1 MSAESCSPGG
11 EFAHRREVPEAW
23 PGLLSAA
30 QSLIDQS
37 PAGIESP
44 HILPENIAA
53 MHTALEGLDNEDF
66 EANRYYS
73 LGVALCHF
81 ARQLNDPDV
90 YKRIVTDAVDELRF
104 RADQE
109 GDPYKPGMQVS
120 RIGKYS
126 HEANPWAT
134 IAHTSARDLPPAQ
147 RLLAES
153 LGAAQAIRDP
163 GIKKSTD
170 EILRTQAEG
179 FSFVAS
185 SLEVN
190 IDAGTSMV
198 LRRALMVRAPEGAEN
213 VTVNECIDPEQ
224 LDGLQKK
231 LRKPAVTLARTR
243 IDEVNHL
250 ETGKAHPIHD
260 AEGVDK
266 DGDWTFDREY
276 LETPP
281 TENAGLLHQTR
292 LECPAIQVPGLIQ
305 LAGTC
310 TAEIVR
316 AADQEFAD
324 SYHKTGGIRPERYV
338 DPMDYDYLE

>member
-1 MSAESCSPGG
+1 MSAENCTAGG
-11 EFAHRREVPEAW
+11 EFAHRRDVPEAW

-30 QSLIDQS
+30 QSLVDQS
-37 PAGIESP
+37 PDGTESP
-44 HILPENIAA
+44 HMLPDNIAA
-53 MHTALEGLDNEDF
+53 MHAALEGLDNEVF

-81 ARQLNDPDV
+81 ARQLSKPDV
-90 YKRIVTDAVDELRF
+90 YIRVVTDAVDELRF
-104 RADQE
+104 RAGQE

-126 HEANPWAT
+126 HEANPWAA
-134 IAHTSARDLPPAQ
+134 IARTSVRDLSPAQ

-163 GIKKSTD
+163 DIRKSTD
-170 EILRTQAEG
+170 EILSTQAEG
-179 FSFVAS
+179 YSFVAN

-198 LRRALMVRAPEGAEN
+198 LRRALMVRATEDTEN

-231 LRKPAVTLARTR
+231 LRKPAVSLARTR
-243 IDEVNHL
+243 IDEVNYL
-250 ETGKAHPIHD
+250 ETGKTHPIHD

-266 DGDWTFDREY
+266 DGDWTFDRAY
-276 LETPP
+276 LDTPP
-281 TENAGLLHQTR
+281 AKNADLLHQTR

-316 AADQEFAD
+316 VADQEFAD
-324 SYHKTGGIRPERYV
+324 SYHKTGGVQPERYV